1 MASGAQAVLRDSQE
15 RVSWMLL
22 ASAAALSSKRQGKS
36 DVHNGSLEVGR
47 VDDGRMSPGATS
59 VRRRW
64 AVEAAG
70 LGKGGA
76 RQDNCAQ
83 QCRWTAGS

>member
-1 MASGAQAVLRDSQE
+1 MP
-15 RVSWMLL
+15 L
-22 ASAAALSSKRQGKS
+22 ASAAAVSSKRQGKS
-36 DVHNGSLEVGR
+36 DVQNGSHEVGG
-47 VDDGRMSPGATS
+47 VDDGIIYPGATS
-59 VRRRW
+59 VRGRW